1 MRKLSE
7 DINERE
13 YKRYKSRKKINAQ
26 VQNIHNK

>member
-13 YKRYKSRKKINAQ
+13 YKRYKSRKINAQ